1 MAFTYTTAKTEQ
13 EERDHIELGKF
24 NATIDKQ
31 SAVLSSNG
39 DPMVNVRWSF
49 EDGSANEGK
58 QIYDRLVF
66 VPTNIRRIEA
76 FCKAIGRDPAK
87 EFGDSDLSSLAV
99 VSEWAETLLGEVA
112 TLGVGMGKASTGK
125 DGTEYPARPEV
136 KSYSAYGNATTA
148 SSLLADLD
156 S

>member
-24 NATIDKQ
+24 YATIDKQ
-31 SAVLSSNG
+31 SVVPTSNG

-49 EDGSANEGK
+49 ADGDANEGK
-58 QIYDRLVF
+58 TIYDRLVF
-66 VPTNIRRIEA
+66 VPTNIRRIES

-87 EFGDSDLSSLAV
+87 EFGDSDLSNLSV
-99 VSEWAETLLGEVA
+99 VAEWAETLLGEVA
-112 TLGVGMGKASTGK
+112 TLGVGMGKASSK
-125 DGTEYPARPEV
+125 DGVDYPARPEV
-136 KSYSAYGNATTA
+136 KSYSTYGNATTA